1 MPKNKIKLFIFDVNQ
16 TIFNLSE
23 IEFRFKSIKLNP
35 NLVNL
40 WFTSI
45 LKEGFASSINKVFVD
60 FFTIAENELVKLG
73 ILENRKLSIKELKYI
88 LEGFNKLKINSSVK
102 KSLSEIFKKG
112 CKTVTLTNGSK
123 HVTEKM
129 LEYNQCRHL
138 VKKCFSI
145 EDIKLWKPNKK
156 IYEYVCNKM
165 GYDVSES
172 VMIASHS
179 WDIHGAKTAGLKTG
193 FIKNYEK
200 VFPSYY
206 EKPDYIGNDCAEIIK
221 KIK

>member
-1 MPKNKIKLFIFDVNQ
+1 M
-16 TIFNLSE
+16 
-23 IEFRFKSIKLNP
+23 
-35 NLVNL
+35 
-40 WFTSI
+40 
-45 LKEGFASSINKVFVD
+45 
-60 FFTIAENELVKLG
+60 
-73 ILENRKLSIKELKYI
+73 
-88 LEGFNKLKINSSVK
+88 
-102 KSLSEIFKKG
+102 
-112 CKTVTLTNGSK
+112 TLTNGSK

-156 IYEYVCNKM
+156 IYEMFVTRWAM
-165 GYDVSES
+165 MLVSL

-200 VFPSYY
+200 VFPHITT
-206 EKPDYIGNDCAEIIK
+206 KPDYIGNDCAEIIK